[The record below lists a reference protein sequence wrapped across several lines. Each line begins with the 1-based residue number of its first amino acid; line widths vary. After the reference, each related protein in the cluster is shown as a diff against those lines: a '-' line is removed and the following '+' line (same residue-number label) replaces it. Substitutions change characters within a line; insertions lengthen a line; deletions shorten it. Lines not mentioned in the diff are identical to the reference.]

1 MIRNNKELKR
11 SLFLLLG
18 VCLLGILAGFLIAPQ
33 TGLLVLSVSVAICLI
48 FLFTEISRYQKLQS
62 FSGQL
67 NALLT
72 HGTPLPIQ
80 DYEEG
85 ELSLLANE
93 IQKIT
98 LLLKE
103 RADTLK
109 KDKAFLSDALAD
121 ISHQLRTLK
130 DARLIRSRR
139 DGKGIL
145 YSLADD
151 HVRAILDMGV
161 EHLMEGK

>member
-33 TGLLVLSVSVAICLI
+33 TGLLVLSVSVAVCLI

-85 ELSLLANE
+85 ELSLLA
-93 IQKIT
+93 
-98 LLLKE
+98 
-103 RADTLK
+103 K
-109 KDKAFLSDALAD
+109 KLM
-121 ISHQLRTLK
+121 
-130 DARLIRSRR
+130 RLITKTSMPAAKTNLIQLYPKNVFHSSFVLPKVFFACSYSSSR
-139 DGKGIL
+139 
-145 YSLADD
+145 
-151 HVRAILDMGV
+151 
-161 EHLMEGK
+161 